1 MKTENYT
8 LQEESSHEEPL
19 VAIPNI
25 IRPYELNAWAVCPR
39 KCWLLQRQLMMEA
52 HSPYVELGR
61 MLHQEL
67 QDRAQREPDAL
78 TDIPI
83 EDIARLDKLAG
94 ELVYEVKY
102 SPRMHAAHRLQV
114 LYYLHLLRERG
125 LTVKGILHYPK
136 QRRREVVEL
145 DAAGEAELQHAI
157 TAVQRLRSQPLPPIV
172 ERPMTICRT
181 CAYQELCW
189 CEEETP

>member
-1 MKTENYT
+1 MELRDDYDDTDQT
-8 LQEESSHEEPL
+8 MDVGTAP
-19 VAIPNI
+19 

-39 KCWLLQRQLMMEA
+39 KCWLLQRHLMMEA

-61 MLHQEL
+61 MLHHESQE
-67 QDRAQREPDAL
+67 RAQREPDAL

-94 ELVYEVKY
+94 ELVYEVKH
-102 SPRMHAAHRLQV
+102 SPRMHAAHRLQL

-125 LTVKGILHYPK
+125 LTVKGVLHYPK
-136 QRRREVVEL
+136 QRRREIVEL
-145 DAAGEAELQHAI
+145 DAAGEAELQRALA
-157 TAVQRLRSQPLPPIV
+157 AVQRLREQPLPPTV
-172 ERPMTICRT
+172 ERPMSICRH

>member
-1 MKTENYT
+1 MCETCKTSTEMLT
-8 LQEESSHEEPL
+8 EGERDFD
-19 VAIPNI
+19 

-39 KCWLLQRQLMMEA
+39 KCWLLQRHLMMEA

-61 MLHQEL
+61 MLHQESHE
-67 QDRAQREPDAL
+67 RAQREPDAL

-94 ELVYEVKY
+94 ELVYEVKH
-102 SPRMHAAHRLQV
+102 SPRMHAAHRLQL

-125 LTVKGILHYPK
+125 LSVKGVLHYPK
-136 QRRREVVEL
+136 QRRREIVEL
-145 DAAGEAELQHAI
+145 DAAGEAELQRALA
-157 TAVQRLRSQPLPPIV
+157 AVQRLREQPLPPTV
-172 ERPMTICRT
+172 ERPMTICRR